1 MGTVHGAPPRHIVEG
16 GSVDTALG
24 TALSIS
30 QPLSRRALLLL
41 SGCALRCGSE
51 GGVLRPVESAVDHL
65 LLGVADLDRGIEWVE
80 EKTRVRAVIGGSH
93 PGVGTRNA
101 LISLG
106 GRRYLEIIAPDPAQE
121 EYRSHIDVRS
131 FTEPRIVTWAAS
143 TTDIEAL
150 AGKAQR
156 AGYSIE
162 GPSDGSRARP
172 DGKLLRWK
180 TLDVSAE
187 FGRQGIDPVPFF
199 IEWAADST
207 HPAEDS
213 PKGCELRSIEI
224 EHPDAEAVAG
234 LLAGLGVE
242 ADVKQGPD
250 PRIIAMLDT
259 PKGDVR
265 LW

>member
-1 MGTVHGAPPRHIVEG
+1 M
-16 GSVDTALG
+16 
-24 TALSIS
+24 
-30 QPLSRRALLLL
+30 LSRRALLFL
-41 SGCALRCGSE
+41 SGCALRCGRAGE
-51 GGVLRPVESAVDHL
+51 ALRPVESAVDHL
-65 LLGVADLDRGIEWVE
+65 LLGVADLDRGIDWVE
-80 EKTRVRAVIGGSH
+80 EKTGVRAVIGGSH

-106 GRRYLEIIAPDPAQE
+106 DRRYLEIIAPDPAQE

-143 TTDIEAL
+143 ATDIEAL
-150 AGKAQR
+150 VQKVKA
-156 AGYSIE
+156 AGYGVE

-172 DGKLLRWK
+172 DGKLLRWR
-180 TLDVSAE
+180 TLDVPAE
-187 FGRQGIDPVPFF
+187 LGRQGIDPVPFF

-207 HPAEDS
+207 HPAADS
-213 PKGCELRSIEI
+213 PKGCELLSIEI
-224 EHPDAEAVAG
+224 EHPASASVAE

-242 ADVKQGPD
+242 ARVKQAPD
-250 PRIIAMLDT
+250 PRIIATLRT